1 MRHHRQIAYAAAMLA
16 WTVQANAAPP
26 EQEPEVAAANRDQG
40 WIVVDARNH
49 VSGATGAVAVLFG
62 SAQERG
68 RSRPAMLRVDC
79 FDKVTTLHVDTAALR
94 LGASEVTV
102 TYSLDGGPFR
112 YVAWQ
117 AGTEGN
123 GIDLPADRAVP
134 FLAGLYDKVVLR
146 LAIVRPLSVPF
157 LLTFTV
163 AGAEQGLST
172 VADRCQWAAAQAISE
187 VGR

>member
-16 WTVQANAAPP
+16 WTVQANAMPP
-26 EQEPEVAAANRDQG
+26 EQDREVVTANGDPR

-62 SAQERG
+62 TAQERG
-68 RSRPAMLRVDC
+68 RSRPAILRVDC

-94 LGASEVTV
+94 LGAAEVMV
-102 TYSLDGGPFR
+102 THSVDGGPFR

-117 AGTEGN
+117 ASAEGN

-163 AGAEQGLST
+163 EGAEQGLSII
-172 VADRCQWAAAQAISE
+172 ADRCQWAAAPAISE